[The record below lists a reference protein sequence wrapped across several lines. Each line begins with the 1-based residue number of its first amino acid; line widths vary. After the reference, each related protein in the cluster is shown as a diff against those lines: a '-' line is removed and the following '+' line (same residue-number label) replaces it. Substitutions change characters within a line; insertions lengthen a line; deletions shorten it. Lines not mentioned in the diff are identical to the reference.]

1 MNLKFILNKLF
12 ILTVIFHLSLIGV
25 NVAGLAQSLS
35 DFIENSATL
44 ALGAYI
50 AIVRDLSDD
59 DDDDKPAE
67 DPYL

>member
-12 ILTVIFHLSLIGV
+12 ILTVVFHLALIGV

-59 DDDDKPAE
+59 DNNDKPSE
-67 DPYL
+67 V